1 VFFDAMGRILVR
13 AAEVLRSDVRAEIDD
28 AYVRRQVDVI
38 SLIVGELGAAWNEL
52 FATLDAEN
60 AVFERTLASAGTE
73 FIGAPGDPLR
83 RHAALLAA
91 VDRAIA
97 ALHEQ
102 GDADALRG
110 MRHGLAEAAELERGM
125 LARARERS
133 GSAAVRRL

>member
-1 VFFDAMGRILVR
+1 MR

-28 AYVRRQVDVI
+28 VYLRQQVDAI
-38 SLIVGELGAAWNEL
+38 ALIVGELGAAWDEL

-60 AVFERTLASAGTE
+60 AVFERTLANAGAE
-73 FIGAPGDPLR
+73 FIGASGDPLR

-102 GDADALRG
+102 GDAGALRDI
-110 MRHGLAEAAELERGM
+110 RHGLAEAAELERGM
-125 LARARERS
+125 LAGARERS